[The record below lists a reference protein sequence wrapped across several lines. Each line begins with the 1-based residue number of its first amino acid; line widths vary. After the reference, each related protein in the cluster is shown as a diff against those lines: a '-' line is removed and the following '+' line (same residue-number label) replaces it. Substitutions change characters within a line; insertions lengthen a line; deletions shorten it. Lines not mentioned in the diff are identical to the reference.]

1 MTSVVTGKNQV
12 TIPAE
17 VARALG
23 IHRGSH
29 VEWEVVAKRRQ
40 AVLKVQPSRGELAR
54 AVCGIGRRYL
64 KPGDDPI
71 ADLIA
76 DRIGDDRE
84 CRHGAEDDR

>member
-29 VEWEVVAKRRQ
+29 VEWEVVANRRQ

-54 AVCGIGRRYL
+54 AVLGLGRKYG
-64 KPGDDPI
+64 KPGEDWVKE
-71 ADLIA
+71 LIA
-76 DRIGDDRE
+76 QRVRDDEE
-84 CRHGAEDDR
+84 CDHSTKEGR